1 MCSLNSLHKPLI
13 ISFFIFGVIVFA
25 YPLNNDLVFN
35 GLPFDNPQEVILL
48 CIILPIIL
56 YKKIWRYKIAFKVFF
71 LFILIK
77 LVSFYAPE
85 RDFVVK
91 QYLVLDNEIKKEVKS
106 YNSIFNNDKS
116 FISNGKKTY
125 KEMPYS
131 WMNVYNPNGILEI
144 SNYNLPNKYKIN
156 FQISGKFNVNQ
167 NQNYLFDFSKLEQ
180 VDLKLIDNKSKKIT
194 SVFSENKIYEI
205 ELKNSNYLI
214 IGELVSFG
222 NETWFDIKNS
232 KDQLTDIY
240 NDKYLSKRTI
250 KLGFYLKY
258 IELCLIVF
266 SLCLVFIKNAKRNF
280 LKYVNNYI
288 FEFLNILIL
297 FSLSLFF
304 YHYGYFNLIS
314 GINIIFNKSFLIA
327 FYLLIF
333 LMIALFKIFSKKQIY
348 SNKECIYFVIA
359 PTVLF
364 FSLYY
369 SENIFHTYFH
379 SKGDDWA
386 AFEKFSYQILIM
398 GEYIRAGEDFFYFRP
413 LMRYIMSFFYL
424 IFGQSFFPLQLFEIY
439 GIIFCAYTIKYIGE
453 VLGNKNYSLIL
464 SLIFLITIFGETFK
478 INLGKGITEYYSLAF
493 LSIYIFYL
501 FKLQNSKLIYIIPI
515 YGALGFWLR
524 EDHLPVTLFC
534 TIILLSDL
542 KITDFKI
549 NNCFK
554 NKQFRKVLIINI
566 ILIIYFLLLGIR
578 NYFVG
583 GDFRISHFQVG
594 KVNTFIEILRDNI
607 YPLIAG
613 NTIEHLPRTF
623 SILILFAIFLSLRRI
638 LNFFYNLK
646 YLKLNYILFPLLL
659 IISILPYFYVANNGY
674 PPRYSLMI
682 LYFAIL
688 VFSTSKIKKL
698 Q

>member
-25 YPLNNDLVFN
+25 YPLNNDLIFN

-205 ELKNSNYLI
+205 ELKNSNYSI

-453 VLGNKNYSLIL
+453 VLGNKKYSLIL